1 MDITTAK
8 LNLIEWLIKVK
19 DETILSKIE
28 LLRNTNAER
37 WDELTP
43 GQQAEI
49 EEAFTELDSG
59 HGIAH
64 HEVMTKLRKR

>member
-49 EEAFTELDSG
+49 EEAFT
-59 HGIAH
+59 
-64 HEVMTKLRKR
+64 